1 MRCLPRAL
9 LRLWIG
15 ALALATACSLR
26 AGEPAAAAEPAW
38 VPRLQAELA
47 QVAQRHSARIG
58 VYVRDLDS
66 GASASFQADRPWY
79 LASTVKV
86 PVAIAVL
93 RGVERGDFGLDTPLT
108 LRAAD
113 LVDGA
118 GPTRL
123 KPLGAPLTVRYLL
136 EQMIVWSDNTASD
149 MLIGL
154 VGIQAVNA
162 LVQELVPG
170 GFERITSLADVRR
183 QAYGQLTPAAQH
195 LSGSDFLA
203 LKQQR
208 SEAER
213 RLLLAR
219 LVGVPASELK
229 LPTLAAAY
237 EAYYATGLNTGRL
250 DAYGELLARLVEGQ
264 ALGPKG
270 TAWLLRLMERV
281 KTGPNRIKAGLPTR
295 ARFAHK
301 TGTQRGRTCDAGV
314 ISVPRLGKDSRVLV
328 AACTSGELSV
338 ARSDRAL
345 REVGAAICHSGLLT
359 DGKPHDPL
367 CNAVPRL
374 SSDAASGGP
383 DAPDEP

>member
-9 LRLWIG
+9 LRLWVG
-15 ALALATACSLR
+15 AIALVPACGLLAA
-26 AGEPAAAAEPAW
+26 EPAAVAQPAW

-47 QVAQRHSARIG
+47 EVAQRHPARIG

-66 GASASFQADRPWY
+66 GVSTSFHADKNWY

-118 GPTRL
+118 GPTRR
-123 KPLGAPLTVRYLL
+123 KPPGTPLTVRFLL

-195 LSGSDFLA
+195 LSGADFLA

-208 SEAER
+208 SETER

-219 LVGVPASELK
+219 LVNIPPGELK
-229 LPTLAAAY
+229 LPTLGDAY
-237 EAYYATGLNTGRL
+237 DAYYATGLNTGRL
-250 DAYGELLARLVEGQ
+250 DAYGELLAQLVEGK

-270 TAWLLRLMERV
+270 TAWLLGQMERV
-281 KTGPNRIKAGLPTR
+281 KTGPNRIKAGLPMR
-295 ARFAHK
+295 VRFAHK
-301 TGTQRGRTCDAGV
+301 TGTQRARTCDAGV
-314 ISVPRLGKDSRVLV
+314 ISVPRLGKDARVVV

-345 REVGAAICHSGLLT
+345 RDVGAAICQSGLLT
-359 DGKPHDPL
+359 DGKPHDSL
-367 CNAVPRL
+367 CHAVPRL
-374 SSDAASGGP
+374 SIDAASGGP
-383 DAPDEP
+383 DAADEP